1 LRIQILHF
9 AQNDKNERNYKPQ
22 KLYTML
28 TELTIKEFIN
38 KVISNDPVPGG
49 GSVSALNGAL
59 AGALAAMVANLT
71 IGRKKYAEVNDIMV
85 ELSSRFEKLSSR
97 LIEDV
102 DRDSDAYNRVFAAF
116 KMPKD
121 TDEEKQVR
129 SEAIQ
134 RETKYAA
141 QVPMEVARAVYE
153 VLPMIDTVAQKGNS
167 NAVTDACV
175 SMMCARTAILG
186 ALLNVRINLTSI
198 KDEAFVTAMREE
210 ADTIE
215 THTILQEQALLE
227 YAKTIL

>member
-1 LRIQILHF
+1 
-9 AQNDKNERNYKPQ
+9 
-22 KLYTML
+22 ML
-28 TELTIKEFIN
+28 TELTLKDFIS

-59 AGALAAMVANLT
+59 AAALSAMVANLT
-71 IGRKKYAEVNDIMV
+71 VGRKKYAEVNDLMQ
-85 ELSSRFEKLSSR
+85 ELSTRFEKLSQK

-116 KMPKD
+116 KLPKE
-121 TDEEKQVR
+121 TDEEKQLR

-134 RETKYAA
+134 KETKYAA

-153 VLPMIDTVAQKGNS
+153 VLPQIDAIAQKGNS

-198 KDEAFVTAMREE
+198 KDEAFVNAMREE

-215 THTILQEQALLE
+215 VHTILQEQALLD
-227 YAKTIL
+227 YARTIL

>member
-1 LRIQILHF
+1 
-9 AQNDKNERNYKPQ
+9 
-22 KLYTML
+22 ML

-59 AGALAAMVANLT
+59 AAALSAMVANLT
-71 IGRKKYAEVNDIMV
+71 VGRKKYVEVNDLMQ
-85 ELSSRFEKLSSR
+85 ELSARFEKLSQK

-116 KMPKD
+116 KLPKE
-121 TDEEKQVR
+121 TDEEKQIR

-134 RETKYAA
+134 KETKYAA

-153 VLPMIDTVAQKGNS
+153 VLPQIDAVAQKGNS

-186 ALLNVRINLTSI
+186 ALLCVSTSLPSRTKPLSTPCVKRLT
-198 KDEAFVTAMREE
+198 
-210 ADTIE
+210 
-215 THTILQEQALLE
+215 
-227 YAKTIL
+227 

>member
-1 LRIQILHF
+1 
-9 AQNDKNERNYKPQ
+9 
-22 KLYTML
+22 ML
-28 TELTIKEFIN
+28 TELTIKDFIS

-59 AGALAAMVANLT
+59 AAALSAMVANLT
-71 IGRKKYAEVNDIMV
+71 VGRKKYVEVNDLMQ
-85 ELSSRFEKLSSR
+85 ELSARFEKLSQK

-116 KMPKD
+116 KLPKE

-129 SEAIQ
+129 NEAIQ

-153 VLPMIDTVAQKGNS
+153 VLPQIDAIAQKGNS

-186 ALLNVRINLTSI
+186 ALLNVRINLSSI
-198 KDEAFVTAMREE
+198 KDEAFVNAMREE

-215 THTILQEQALLE
+215 AHTILQEQALLD

>member
-1 LRIQILHF
+1 
-9 AQNDKNERNYKPQ
+9 
-22 KLYTML
+22 ML
-28 TELTIKEFIN
+28 TGLTIKDFIS

-59 AGALAAMVANLT
+59 AAALSAMVANLT
-71 IGRKKYAEVNDIMV
+71 VGRKKYAEVNDLMQ
-85 ELSSRFEKLSSR
+85 ELSTRFEKLSQK

-116 KMPKD
+116 KLPKE
-121 TDEEKQVR
+121 TDEEKQLR

-134 RETKYAA
+134 KETKYAA

-153 VLPMIDTVAQKGNS
+153 VLPQIDAIAQKGNS

-186 ALLNVRINLTSI
+186 ALLNARINLTSI
-198 KDEAFVTAMREE
+198 KDEAFVNAMREE

-215 THTILQEQALLE
+215 AHTILQEQALLD
-227 YAKTIL
+227 YARTIL

>member
-1 LRIQILHF
+1 
-9 AQNDKNERNYKPQ
+9 
-22 KLYTML
+22 M
-28 TELTIKEFIN
+28 
-38 KVISNDPVPGG
+38 SNDPVPGG
-49 GSVSALNGAL
+49 GSVSAFNGAL
-59 AGALAAMVANLT
+59 AAALSAMVANLT
-71 IGRKKYAEVNDIMV
+71 VGRKKYAEVNDLMQ
-85 ELSSRFEKLSSR
+85 ELSTRFEKLSQK

-116 KMPKD
+116 KLPKE
-121 TDEEKQVR
+121 TDEEKQFR

-134 RETKYAA
+134 QETKYAA

-153 VLPMIDTVAQKGNS
+153 VLPQIDAIAQKGNS

-198 KDEAFVTAMREE
+198 KDEAFVNAMREE

-215 THTILQEQALLE
+215 AHTILQEQALLD
-227 YAKTIL
+227 YARTIL

>member
-1 LRIQILHF
+1 
-9 AQNDKNERNYKPQ
+9 
-22 KLYTML
+22 
-28 TELTIKEFIN
+28 
-38 KVISNDPVPGG
+38 
-49 GSVSALNGAL
+49 
-59 AGALAAMVANLT
+59 MVANLT

-129 SEAIQ
+129 SEVIQ

-186 ALLNVRINLTSI
+186 ALLNVRRY
-198 KDEAFVTAMREE
+198 DR
-210 ADTIE
+210 
-215 THTILQEQALLE
+215 H
-227 YAKTIL
+227 

>member
-1 LRIQILHF
+1 
-9 AQNDKNERNYKPQ
+9 
-22 KLYTML
+22 ML
-28 TELTIKEFIN
+28 TELTIKDFIS

-59 AGALAAMVANLT
+59 AEALSAMVANLT
-71 IGRKKYAEVNDIMV
+71 VGRKKYAEVNDLMQ
-85 ELSSRFEKLSSR
+85 ELSTRFEKLSQK

-116 KMPKD
+116 KLPKE
-121 TDEEKQVR
+121 TDEEKQLR

-134 RETKYAA
+134 KETKYAA

-153 VLPMIDTVAQKGNS
+153 VLPQIDAIAQKGNS

-198 KDEAFVTAMREE
+198 KDEAFVNAMREE

-215 THTILQEQALLE
+215 AHTILQEQALLD
-227 YAKTIL
+227 YARTIL